1 MRFACF
7 VLSLPLQILR
17 MKRLLVS
24 VYRHFEKR
32 PAVMWA
38 LLSAVTVFC
47 AVSALRLDFVEDIS
61 RFLPGNKENSR
72 INYAYE
78 HLGGDNKLVV
88 SVSMADTSSAPD
100 LQLLMSAVDHTARQ
114 LSDNDSLHLVKSL
127 LYQVDDQTVNDMV
140 SFVVENMPYF
150 LSDEDYRRM
159 DSMMTEVA
167 IDRRL
172 ADVRKLVAAPVP
184 MMRTVIECDPLF
196 FSSRLL
202 RSLESFRLNDSYNTD
217 SGYIF
222 SKDGKEAMLIVTSA
236 YPLSET
242 KNNAVL
248 VSNIERAMAAAAR
261 ETDGL
266 VQLRCFG
273 ATQVSL
279 TNAQQIKRDSLTAVV
294 LSLLLI
300 VSLLYYYYRNVRS
313 ILLIVVCTAFGGLFA
328 LGVIALI
335 KNPVSV
341 IAVGVAS
348 VIIGIAINYPIHF
361 LSHFKRTDDKEQI
374 IREVV
379 SPLLVG
385 NITTV
390 GAFLSLLFIS
400 SDAMHDL
407 GLFSA
412 LLLIGTILFVLLFL
426 PHLMGRRFTGKSRE
440 LTFKRIAE
448 SRPENVKGLFAA
460 VLGLTVLF
468 YVFSSR
474 TSFDTDMHHINYMT
488 NEQRETFDK
497 LRSAADTSLAT
508 VYCIAEGASLDEAL
522 TAYEDVSALLDSL
535 RCDTAVNS
543 ISGIAAFLP
552 SRSMQEERLQR
563 WERFWEGRREVF
575 FDRLDRAAAHNGF
588 APAAFDK
595 CKEIVTKPYQ
605 VQDEVFFDPVRNGP
619 AAEYVSVE
627 EGKALVYSI
636 LKVEKSQAPRV
647 EERLNKEHP
656 GVFSFTDSSMAAR
669 LVSAL
674 SDDFDYVLC
683 ICGFIVFAFLLF
695 SFGRIEL
702 CLTAFLPLVIA
713 WIWILGIMGMTGVRF
728 NIVNVILATF
738 IFGMGDDYSI
748 FVTEGL
754 IYEYACGR
762 KMVSQFKNSI
772 ILSASIMF
780 IGIGMLI
787 FAKHPAM
794 RSLAEVTMVGM
805 FSVVLMACIVP
816 PVLFKWLTTS
826 GGRPRRYPVT
836 IMSILMM
843 IVGGLYFIFGFAVIT
858 LCGFVLLGTGRRTD
872 RRRLM
877 FHRILQLMMKG
888 LSRILPG
895 TSFRVVN
902 PYGEDFSKP
911 AVIVCNHQSH
921 LDLLYTLAMTPK
933 LTVLT
938 NEWAWNMPFYR
949 SVLRYSDSMPVS
961 NGMEQNVHKLRE
973 MAAKGYSLLVFP
985 EGTRAENNS
994 VGRFHQGAFFMAEE
1008 LGMDILPV
1016 VLHGT
1021 RDMLAKH
1028 ERMIHKGSVTLLVG
1042 ERITPDNADF
1052 RNGKACRD
1060 IARLVCRR
1068 SRSMYSQLRA
1078 ECETPDYLQDLV
1090 RHSYMYKGKEVD
1102 LSCRKKMRAKH
1113 HLADALRAVPENGTL
1128 LYLHCGYGE
1137 LSLLAALLR
1146 RDVSVTACEADNGS
1160 LDIAKNCAAVPGNLT
1175 YSALPPDTKGFD
1187 LVLDE

>member
-1 MRFACF
+1 
-7 VLSLPLQILR
+7 
-17 MKRLLVS
+17 MKRLFVL
-24 VYRHFEKR
+24 VYRHFEKH
-32 PAVMWA
+32 PAVMWTLLAVITA
-38 LLSAVTVFC
+38 LC
-47 AVSALRLDFVEDIS
+47 ALSALRLDFVEDIS

-72 INYAYE
+72 VNYAYE

-88 SVSMADTSSAPD
+88 SASMSDTASAPD
-100 LQLLMSAVDHTARQ
+100 LELMMSAVESTARE
-114 LSDNDSLHLVKSL
+114 LSDHDSLHLVKSL
-127 LYQVDDQTVNDMV
+127 LCQVDDQSINDLV

-150 LSDEDYRRM
+150 LTEEDYRQM
-159 DSMMTEVA
+159 DSMMTEEA

-172 ADVRKLVAAPVP
+172 AETRKLVAAPVP
-184 MMRTVIECDPLF
+184 MMRTVIERDPLF

-202 RSLESFRLNDSYNTD
+202 QSLESFRLNDSYNTD
-217 SGYIF
+217 NGYIF

-248 VSNIERAMAAAAR
+248 VRNIEEAMSAAAR
-261 ETDGL
+261 ETDGQ

-273 ATQVSL
+273 ATQISL
-279 TNAQQIKRDSLTAVV
+279 TNAQQIKRDSFMAVA

-300 VSLLYYYYRNVRS
+300 VALLYYYYRNVRS

-328 LGVIALI
+328 LGVIALF

-400 SDAMHDL
+400 SDAMRDL
-407 GLFSA
+407 GLFAA

-426 PHLMGRRFTGKSRE
+426 PHLMGRRFSGKSRE
-440 LTFKRIAE
+440 LTFKHIAE

-468 YVFSSR
+468 YIFSFR

-488 NEQRETFDK
+488 KEQRETFDK
-497 LRSAADTSLAT
+497 LRAATDTSLAT
-508 VYCIAEGASLDEAL
+508 VYCIAEGESLDGAL
-522 TAYEDVSALLDSL
+522 AGYESIATLLDSL
-535 RCDTAVNS
+535 RCDTAVKN
-543 ISGIAAFLP
+543 ISGIATFLP
-552 SRSMQEERLQR
+552 SRSMQEERLRR
-563 WERFWEGRREVF
+563 WENFWQGRREVF
-575 FDRLDRAAAHNGF
+575 LDRLDRAAARNGF
-588 APAAFDK
+588 APAAFDP
-595 CKEIVTKPYQ
+595 CKEIVSKQYQ
-605 VQDEVFFDPVRNGP
+605 VQDEGFFDPVRNGP

-627 EGKALVYSI
+627 ADKALVYNI
-636 LKVEKSQAPRV
+636 LKVEKNQASRI
-647 EERLNKEHP
+647 EERLNHEQP
-656 GVFSFTDSSMAAR
+656 DVFSFTDSSIASR

-674 SDDFDYVLC
+674 SDDFDYVLY

-713 WIWILGIMGMTGVRF
+713 WIWILGIMGMTGIRF
-728 NIVNVILATF
+728 NIVNIILATF

-762 KMVSQFKNSI
+762 KIVSQFKNSI

-794 RSLAEVTMVGM
+794 RSLAEVTIVGM
-805 FSVVLMACIVP
+805 FSVVLMAYIVP
-816 PVLFKWLTTS
+816 PVLFKWLITS
-826 GGRPRRYPVT
+826 NGKPRRRPVT

-843 IVGGLYFIFGFAVIT
+843 MIGGLYFIFGFVVLT
-858 LCGFVLLGTGRRTD
+858 VCGFVLLGFGRRTD

-877 FHRILQLMMKG
+877 FHRLLRLMMKG
-888 LSRILPG
+888 LVRILPG
-895 TSFRVVN
+895 ASFRVVN
-902 PYGEDFSKP
+902 PNGEDFSKP
-911 AVIVCNHQSH
+911 AIIVCNHQSH
-921 LDLLYTLAMTPK
+921 LDLLYTLALTPK
-933 LTVLT
+933 LMVLT

-961 NGMEQNVHKLRE
+961 NGMEQNVEKIRE

-985 EGTRAENNS
+985 EGTRSENDS
-994 VGRFHQGAFFMAEE
+994 IGRFHQGAFFIAEQ

-1016 VLHGT
+1016 VVHGT
-1021 RDMLAKH
+1021 RDMLPKH
-1028 ERMIHKGSVTLLVG
+1028 EMMVHKGSVTLLVG
-1042 ERITPDNADF
+1042 ERITPDNVDF
-1052 RNGKACRD
+1052 RKGKTCRD
-1060 IARLVCRR
+1060 MARLVCRR
-1068 SRSMYSQLRA
+1068 CRDMYSRLRA

-1090 RHSYMYKGKEVD
+1090 WHSYLYKGKEVAR
-1102 LSCRKKMRAKH
+1102 SCRKKMRVKQR
-1113 HLADALRAVPENGTL
+1113 LADALKAVPANGTL
-1128 LYLHCGYGE
+1128 LLLNCGYGE

-1146 RDVSVTACEADNGS
+1146 RDVSVTACDADSEN
-1160 LDIAKNCAAVPGNLT
+1160 LDIAENCTNVPANLT
-1175 YSALPPDTKGFD
+1175 YLAFPPDTKGFS
-1187 LVLDE
+1187 LVLDEKMLLK

>member
-1 MRFACF
+1 
-7 VLSLPLQILR
+7 
-17 MKRLLVS
+17 MKRLFVS
-24 VYRHFEKR
+24 LYRYFEKN
-32 PAVMWA
+32 PVVMWA
-38 LLSAVTVFC
+38 LLSVITMLCVL
-47 AVSALRLDFVEDIS
+47 SALRLDFVEDIS
-61 RFLPGNKENSR
+61 RFIPGNKENGR
-72 INYAYE
+72 VEYAYE

-88 SVSMADTSSAPD
+88 SVSMADTASAPD
-100 LQLLMSAVDHTARQ
+100 LELLASAVECTARE
-114 LSDNDSLHLVKSL
+114 LSDDDSLHLVKSL
-127 LYQVDDQTVNDMV
+127 LYQVDEQAVNDLV

-150 LSDEDYRRM
+150 LSEEDYRRI
-159 DSMMTEVA
+159 DSMMSQEA
-167 IDRRL
+167 MDRRL
-172 ADVRKLVAAPVP
+172 SETRKLVAAPVP
-184 MMRTVIECDPLF
+184 MLRTVIERDPLF

-202 RSLESFRLNDSYNTD
+202 QSLESFRLNDNYNTD
-217 SGYIF
+217 NGYIF
-222 SKDGKEAMLIVTSA
+222 SKDGKEAVLIVNSA

-248 VSNIERAMAAAAR
+248 VRNIEKAMSAAAR
-261 ETDGL
+261 ETDGR

-273 ATQVSL
+273 ATQISL
-279 TNAQQIKRDSLTAVV
+279 TNAQQIKRDSAMAIA

-300 VSLLYYYYRNVRS
+300 VALLYYYYRNVRS
-313 ILLIVVCTAFGGLFA
+313 ILLIVACTAFGGLFA
-328 LGVIALI
+328 LGVIALF

-348 VIIGIAINYPIHF
+348 VIFGIAINYPIHF

-400 SDAMHDL
+400 SDAMRDL
-407 GLFSA
+407 GLFAA
-412 LLLIGTILFVLLFL
+412 LLLVGTILFVLLFL
-426 PHLMGRRFTGKSRE
+426 PHLMGRRFSGKSRG
-440 LTFKRIAE
+440 LTFKHIAE
-448 SRPENVKGLFAA
+448 CRPENVKGLFAA

-468 YVFSSR
+468 YVFSFR

-488 NEQRETFDK
+488 KEQRETFDK
-497 LRSAADTSLAT
+497 LRAEADTSFAT
-508 VYCIAEGASLDEAL
+508 VYCVAEGASLDAAL
-522 TAYEDVSALLDSL
+522 TAYEAAAAPLDSL
-535 RCDTAVNS
+535 RCDTAVES
-543 ISGIAAFLP
+543 VSGIATFLP
-552 SRSMQEERLQR
+552 SRGMQEERLRR
-563 WERFWEGRREVF
+563 WECFWQGRREIF
-575 FDRLDRAAAHNGF
+575 SDRLDRAAARNGF
-588 APAAFDK
+588 APAAFDR
-595 CKEIVTKPYQ
+595 CKEIVSKQYQ
-605 VQDEVFFDPVRNGP
+605 VQDEGYFAPVRNGP

-627 EGKALVYSI
+627 EDKALVYNI
-636 LKVEKSQAPRV
+636 LKVEKSQASRV
-647 EERLNKEHP
+647 EERLNNQHP
-656 GVFSFTDSSMAAR
+656 DVFAFTDSSIASR

-674 SDDFDYVLC
+674 SDDFDYVLF

-713 WIWILGIMGMTGVRF
+713 WVWILGIMGIAGIRF

-754 IYEYACGR
+754 IYEYASGR
-762 KMVSQFKNSI
+762 RIVSQFKNSI

-794 RSLAEVTMVGM
+794 RSLAEVTVVGM
-805 FSVVLMACIVP
+805 FSVVLMAYIVP

-826 GGRPRRYPVT
+826 NGKPRRRPVT
-836 IMSILMM
+836 IMSIVMM
-843 IVGGLYFIFGFAVIT
+843 LVGGLYFILGFVVIT
-858 LCGFVLLGTGRRTD
+858 VSGFVLLGTGHRTD

-877 FHRILQLMMKG
+877 YHRLLQRMMKG
-888 LSRILPG
+888 LARILPG

-902 PYGEDFSKP
+902 PNGEDFSKP

-933 LTVLT
+933 MTVLT
-938 NEWAWNMPFYR
+938 NDWAWNMPFYR

-961 NGMEQNVHKLRE
+961 NGMEQNVEKIRE

-985 EGTRAENNS
+985 EGTRSENNG
-994 VGRFHQGAFFMAEE
+994 VGRFHQGAFLMAEE
-1008 LGMDILPV
+1008 LGLDILPV

-1021 RDMLAKH
+1021 RDMLPKH
-1028 ERMIHKGSVTLLVG
+1028 EMMVHKGSVTLLVG
-1042 ERITPDNADF
+1042 ERITPDNADL
-1052 RNGKACRD
+1052 RKGKTCRD
-1060 IARLVCRR
+1060 ITRLVCGRCR
-1068 SRSMYSQLRA
+1068 DMYRWLRA

-1090 RHSYMYKGKEVD
+1090 WYSYLYKGKEVA
-1102 LSCRKKMRAKH
+1102 LSCRKKMRARQQ
-1113 HLADALRAVPENGTL
+1113 LADALRTVPENGTL
-1128 LYLHCGYGE
+1128 LFLNCGYGE

-1146 RDVSVTACEADNGS
+1146 PDVPVTACEADTEK
-1160 LDIAKNCAAVPGNLT
+1160 LDIARNCTAVPANLT
-1175 YSALPPDTKGFD
+1175 YSETPPDKKGFN
-1187 LVLDE
+1187 LMLDGQILLK

>member
-1 MRFACF
+1 
-7 VLSLPLQILR
+7 
-17 MKRLLVS
+17 MKRLFVS

-32 PAVMWA
+32 PAVMWV
-38 LLSAVTVFC
+38 LLSVITVLC
-47 AVSALRLDFVEDIS
+47 ALSALRLDFVEDIS
-61 RFLPGNKENSR
+61 RFLPGNKDNNR

-88 SVSMADTSSAPD
+88 SVSMADTASPADP
-100 LQLLMSAVDHTARQ
+100 QLLTSAVEYVARE
-114 LSDNDSLHLVKSL
+114 LSDGDSLHLVKSL
-127 LYQVDDQTVNDMV
+127 LCQVDDQAVNDLV
-140 SFVVENMPYF
+140 AFVVENMPYF
-150 LSDEDYRRM
+150 LSEEDYRRM
-159 DSMMTEVA
+159 DSMMTEEA
-167 IDRRL
+167 MDSRL
-172 ADVRKLVAAPVP
+172 TNTRALVTAPVP
-184 MMRTVIECDPLF
+184 MMRAVIERDPLF

-202 RSLESFRLNDSYNTD
+202 QSLESFRLNDSYNTD
-217 SGYIF
+217 NGYIF
-222 SKDGKEAMLIVTSA
+222 SKDGKEAVLIVTSA

-248 VSNIERAMAAAAR
+248 VRNIERAMSAAAR
-261 ETDGL
+261 DADGQ
-266 VQLRCFG
+266 VQLHCFG
-273 ATQVSL
+273 ATQISL
-279 TNAQQIKRDSLTAVV
+279 TNAQQIKRDSLMAVA

-300 VSLLYYYYRNVRS
+300 VALLYYYYRNVRS

-328 LGVIALI
+328 LGAIALF

-379 SPLLVG
+379 SPLLIG

-400 SDAMHDL
+400 SDAMRDL
-407 GLFSA
+407 GLFAA
-412 LLLIGTILFVLLFL
+412 LLLVGTILFVLLFL
-426 PHLMGRRFTGKSRE
+426 PHLMGRHFSGKSRE
-440 LTFKRIAE
+440 LTFKHIAE

-468 YVFSSR
+468 YVFSFR

-488 NEQRETFDK
+488 EEQRETFDK

-522 TAYEDVSALLDSL
+522 AGYENAAALLDSL
-535 RCDTAVNS
+535 RGDPAVAS
-543 ISGIAAFLP
+543 VSGIATFLP
-552 SRSMQEERLQR
+552 SRSMQEERLRR
-563 WERFWEGRREVF
+563 WENFWQGRREVF
-575 FDRLDRAAAHNGF
+575 IARLDRAATRNGF

-595 CKEIVTKPYQ
+595 CKEIVSKQYQ
-605 VQDEVFFDPVRNGP
+605 VQNEDFFAPVRQGP

-627 EGKALVYSI
+627 EDKALVYNI
-636 LKVEKSQAPRV
+636 LKVEKKQAPRV
-647 EERLNKEHP
+647 EERLNHEHP
-656 GVFSFTDSSMAAR
+656 DVFSFTDSSIASR

-674 SDDFDYVLC
+674 SDDFDYVLY

-713 WIWILGIMGMTGVRF
+713 WVWILGIMGMTGIRF
-728 NIVNVILATF
+728 NIVNIILATF

-754 IYEYACGR
+754 IYEYASGR

-772 ILSASIMF
+772 VLSAAIMF

-794 RSLAEVTMVGM
+794 RSLAEVTIIGM
-805 FSVVLMACIVP
+805 FSVVLMAYIVP

-826 GGRPRRYPVT
+826 NGKPRRRPVT
-836 IMSILMM
+836 LMSILMM
-843 IVGGLYFIFGFAVIT
+843 TVGGLYFILGFVVIT

-872 RRRLM
+872 RRRML
-877 FHRILQLMMKG
+877 FHRLLQLMMKG
-888 LSRILPG
+888 LARILPG
-895 TSFRVVN
+895 ASFRVVN
-902 PYGEDFSKP
+902 PSGEDFSKP

-933 LTVLT
+933 LVVLT

-949 SVLRYSDSMPVS
+949 SVLRYSDSMPVT
-961 NGMEQNVHKLRE
+961 NGMEQNVEKLRE

-985 EGTRAENNS
+985 EGTRTENDT
-994 VGRFHQGAFFMAEE
+994 VGRFHQGAFFMAEA

-1021 RDMLAKH
+1021 RDMLPKH
-1028 ERMIHKGSVTLLVG
+1028 EMMVHKGSVTLLVG
-1042 ERITPDNADF
+1042 ERIAPDNADL
-1052 RNGKACRD
+1052 RKDKTCRD

-1068 SRSMYSQLRA
+1068 SREMYGRLRI
-1078 ECETPDYLQDLV
+1078 ECETPDYLQDRV
-1090 RHSYMYKGKEVD
+1090 WHSYLYKGKEVAT
-1102 LSCRKKMRAKH
+1102 SCRRKMRARQQ
-1113 HLADALRAVPENGTL
+1113 LADALRTVPENGTL
-1128 LYLHCGYGE
+1128 LCLNCGYGE
-1137 LSLLAALLR
+1137 LPLLAALLR
-1146 RDVSVTACEADNGS
+1146 RDVAVTACDPDPENF
-1160 LDIAKNCAAVPGNLT
+1160 DIARNCTAVPDNLT
-1175 YSALPPDTKGFD
+1175 YTATPPDTQGFN
-1187 LVLDE
+1187 LVLDEHVLLK